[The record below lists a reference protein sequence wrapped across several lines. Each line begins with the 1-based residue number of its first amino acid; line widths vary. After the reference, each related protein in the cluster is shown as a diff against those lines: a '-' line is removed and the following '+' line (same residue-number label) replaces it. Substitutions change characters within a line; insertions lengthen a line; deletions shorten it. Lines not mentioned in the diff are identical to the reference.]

1 MKTKPII
8 IGLTGG
14 IASGKSTVR
23 KIFESLGIKAVCAD
37 VAARQVVEKGSD
49 ALKEIRKHFG
59 AEILTQD
66 GSLNRKTLGG
76 IIFSQPVEKKWLEGL
91 LHPLI
96 RNQIH
101 VDARCATS
109 PYVILDIPLLTESN
123 IKDYA
128 YIQSIIVI
136 SVDPELQV
144 SRVCE
149 RDGISRT
156 QTQKII
162 ANQITILQSEN
173 KKLKKLLSISNE
185 IKYKFITAKII
196 SKSNLSFIRSSI
208 LMSGKK
214 DNILLSSP
222 VIYNKTLLGY
232 INEVGF
238 NSSRVLSLTDINVKA
253 PAVILGKDVK
263 VILAGNN
270 SKYLDILNYL
280 DISSLKSG
288 DKVFTSGE
296 GNMYPAGLYIGKVKI
311 KLNGSFVVE
320 PAENLNNLNYV
331 QIINWKPEERGI
343 DINIDPIFYE

>member
-1 MKTKPII
+1 M
-8 IGLTGG
+8 
-14 IASGKSTVR
+14 ASLSD
-23 KIFESLGIKAVCAD
+23 IKRV
-37 VAARQVVEKGSD
+37 
-49 ALKEIRKHFG
+49 
-59 AEILTQD
+59 
-66 GSLNRKTLGG
+66 
-76 IIFSQPVEKKWLEGL
+76 
-91 LHPLI
+91 
-96 RNQIH
+96 
-101 VDARCATS
+101 
-109 PYVILDIPLLTESN
+109 
-123 IKDYA
+123 
-128 YIQSIIVI
+128 QSIIKEKTSNSKILTFVSLIFVLMLIFSSYLYPTI
-136 SVDPELQV
+136 SHTVKMKILDYSGNIINSIYSPISTVNNSLSNISNIINTYNINNELIK
-144 SRVCE
+144 E
-149 RDGISRT
+149 NENL
-156 QTQKII
+156 KII
-162 ANQITILQSEN
+162 ENQIIVLQSEN
-173 KKLKKLLSISNE
+173 EELKKLLSISND

-288 DKVFTSGE
+288 DKVFTSGD

>member
-1 MKTKPII
+1 MA
-8 IGLTGG
+8 GL
-14 IASGKSTVR
+14 SD
-23 KIFESLGIKAVCAD
+23 IKRV
-37 VAARQVVEKGSD
+37 
-49 ALKEIRKHFG
+49 
-59 AEILTQD
+59 
-66 GSLNRKTLGG
+66 
-76 IIFSQPVEKKWLEGL
+76 
-91 LHPLI
+91 
-96 RNQIH
+96 
-101 VDARCATS
+101 
-109 PYVILDIPLLTESN
+109 
-123 IKDYA
+123 
-128 YIQSIIVI
+128 QSIIKEKTSNSKILTFI
-136 SVDPELQV
+136 SLIFVLMLIFSSYLYPTISHTVKMKILDYSGNIINSIYSPISTVNNSLSNISNIINTYNINNELIK
-144 SRVCE
+144 E
-149 RDGISRT
+149 NENL
-156 QTQKII
+156 KII
-162 ANQITILQSEN
+162 ENQIIVLQSEN
-173 KKLKKLLSISNE
+173 EELKKLLSISND

-288 DKVFTSGE
+288 DKVFTSGD

-320 PAENLNNLNYV
+320 PAENLNNLSYV

>member
-1 MKTKPII
+1 MA
-8 IGLTGG
+8 GL
-14 IASGKSTVR
+14 SD
-23 KIFESLGIKAVCAD
+23 IKRV
-37 VAARQVVEKGSD
+37 
-49 ALKEIRKHFG
+49 
-59 AEILTQD
+59 
-66 GSLNRKTLGG
+66 
-76 IIFSQPVEKKWLEGL
+76 
-91 LHPLI
+91 
-96 RNQIH
+96 
-101 VDARCATS
+101 
-109 PYVILDIPLLTESN
+109 
-123 IKDYA
+123 
-128 YIQSIIVI
+128 QSIIKEKTSNSKILTFVSLIFVLMLIFSSYLYPTI
-136 SVDPELQV
+136 SHTVKMKILDYSGNIINSIYSPISTVNNSLSNISNIINTYNINNELIK
-144 SRVCE
+144 E
-149 RDGISRT
+149 NENL
-156 QTQKII
+156 KII
-162 ANQITILQSEN
+162 ENQIIVLQSEN
-173 KKLKKLLSISNE
+173 EELKKLLSISND

-222 VIYNKTLLGY
+222 VIYNNTLLGY

-288 DKVFTSGE
+288 DKVFTSGD

>member
-1 MKTKPII
+1 
-8 IGLTGG
+8 
-14 IASGKSTVR
+14 
-23 KIFESLGIKAVCAD
+23 
-37 VAARQVVEKGSD
+37 
-49 ALKEIRKHFG
+49 
-59 AEILTQD
+59 
-66 GSLNRKTLGG
+66 
-76 IIFSQPVEKKWLEGL
+76 
-91 LHPLI
+91 
-96 RNQIH
+96 
-101 VDARCATS
+101 
-109 PYVILDIPLLTESN
+109 
-123 IKDYA
+123 
-128 YIQSIIVI
+128 
-136 SVDPELQV
+136 
-144 SRVCE
+144 
-149 RDGISRT
+149 
-156 QTQKII
+156 
-162 ANQITILQSEN
+162 
-173 KKLKKLLSISNE
+173 LKKLLSISNE

-222 VIYNKTLLGY
+222 VIYNNTLLGY

-288 DKVFTSGE
+288 DKVFTSGD

-320 PAENLNNLNYV
+320 PAENLNNLSYV

>member
-1 MKTKPII
+1 M
-8 IGLTGG
+8 
-14 IASGKSTVR
+14 ASLSD
-23 KIFESLGIKAVCAD
+23 IKRV
-37 VAARQVVEKGSD
+37 
-49 ALKEIRKHFG
+49 
-59 AEILTQD
+59 
-66 GSLNRKTLGG
+66 
-76 IIFSQPVEKKWLEGL
+76 
-91 LHPLI
+91 
-96 RNQIH
+96 
-101 VDARCATS
+101 
-109 PYVILDIPLLTESN
+109 
-123 IKDYA
+123 
-128 YIQSIIVI
+128 QSIIKEKTSNSKILTFVSLIFVLMLIFSSYLYPTI
-136 SVDPELQV
+136 SHTVKMKILDYSGNIINSIYSPISTVNNSLSNISNIINTYNINNELIK
-144 SRVCE
+144 E
-149 RDGISRT
+149 NENL
-156 QTQKII
+156 KII
-162 ANQITILQSEN
+162 ENQIIVLQSEN
-173 KKLKKLLSISNE
+173 EELKKLLSISND

-222 VIYNKTLLGY
+222 VIYNNTLLGY

-288 DKVFTSGE
+288 DKVFTSGD
-296 GNMYPAGLYIGKVKI
+296 GNMYPAGLYIGKVKT
-311 KLNGSFVVE
+311 KLDGSFVVE
-320 PAENLNNLNYV
+320 PAENLNNLSYV

>member
-1 MKTKPII
+1 MA
-8 IGLTGG
+8 GL
-14 IASGKSTVR
+14 SD
-23 KIFESLGIKAVCAD
+23 IKRV
-37 VAARQVVEKGSD
+37 
-49 ALKEIRKHFG
+49 
-59 AEILTQD
+59 
-66 GSLNRKTLGG
+66 
-76 IIFSQPVEKKWLEGL
+76 
-91 LHPLI
+91 
-96 RNQIH
+96 
-101 VDARCATS
+101 
-109 PYVILDIPLLTESN
+109 
-123 IKDYA
+123 
-128 YIQSIIVI
+128 QSIIKEKTSNSKILTFI
-136 SVDPELQV
+136 SLIFVLMLIFSSYLYPTISHTVKMKILDYSGNIINSIYSPISTVNNSLSNISNIINTYNINNELIK
-144 SRVCE
+144 E
-149 RDGISRT
+149 NENL
-156 QTQKII
+156 KII
-162 ANQITILQSEN
+162 ENQIIVLQSEN
-173 KKLKKLLSISNE
+173 EELKKLLSISND

-280 DISSLKSG
+280 DISSLKTG
-288 DKVFTSGE
+288 DKVFTSGD

>member
-1 MKTKPII
+1 MA
-8 IGLTGG
+8 GL
-14 IASGKSTVR
+14 SD
-23 KIFESLGIKAVCAD
+23 IKRV
-37 VAARQVVEKGSD
+37 
-49 ALKEIRKHFG
+49 
-59 AEILTQD
+59 
-66 GSLNRKTLGG
+66 
-76 IIFSQPVEKKWLEGL
+76 
-91 LHPLI
+91 
-96 RNQIH
+96 
-101 VDARCATS
+101 
-109 PYVILDIPLLTESN
+109 
-123 IKDYA
+123 
-128 YIQSIIVI
+128 QSIIKEKTSNSKILTFI
-136 SVDPELQV
+136 SLIFVLMLIFSSYLYPTISHTVKMKILDYSGNIINSIYSPINTVNNSLSNISNIINTYNINNELIK
-144 SRVCE
+144 E
-149 RDGISRT
+149 NENL
-156 QTQKII
+156 KII
-162 ANQITILQSEN
+162 ENQIIVLQSEN
-173 KKLKKLLSISNE
+173 EELKKLLSISND

-222 VIYNKTLLGY
+222 VIYNNTLLGY

-288 DKVFTSGE
+288 DKVFTSGD

>member
-1 MKTKPII
+1 M
-8 IGLTGG
+8 
-14 IASGKSTVR
+14 ASLSD
-23 KIFESLGIKAVCAD
+23 IKRV
-37 VAARQVVEKGSD
+37 
-49 ALKEIRKHFG
+49 
-59 AEILTQD
+59 
-66 GSLNRKTLGG
+66 
-76 IIFSQPVEKKWLEGL
+76 
-91 LHPLI
+91 
-96 RNQIH
+96 
-101 VDARCATS
+101 
-109 PYVILDIPLLTESN
+109 
-123 IKDYA
+123 
-128 YIQSIIVI
+128 QSIIKEKTSNSKILTFVSLIFVLMLIFSSYLYPTI
-136 SVDPELQV
+136 SHTVKMKILDYSGNIINSIYSPISTVNNSLSNISNIINTYNINNELIK
-144 SRVCE
+144 E
-149 RDGISRT
+149 NENL
-156 QTQKII
+156 KII
-162 ANQITILQSEN
+162 ENQIIVLQSEN
-173 KKLKKLLSISNE
+173 EELKKLLSISND

-222 VIYNKTLLGY
+222 VIYNNTLLGY

-288 DKVFTSGE
+288 DKVFTSGD

-320 PAENLNNLNYV
+320 PAENLNNLSYV

>member
-1 MKTKPII
+1 M
-8 IGLTGG
+8 
-14 IASGKSTVR
+14 ASLSD
-23 KIFESLGIKAVCAD
+23 IKRV
-37 VAARQVVEKGSD
+37 
-49 ALKEIRKHFG
+49 
-59 AEILTQD
+59 
-66 GSLNRKTLGG
+66 
-76 IIFSQPVEKKWLEGL
+76 
-91 LHPLI
+91 
-96 RNQIH
+96 
-101 VDARCATS
+101 
-109 PYVILDIPLLTESN
+109 
-123 IKDYA
+123 
-128 YIQSIIVI
+128 QSIIKEKTSNSKILTFVSLIFVLMLIFSSYLYPTI
-136 SVDPELQV
+136 SHTVKMKILDYSGNIINSIYSPINTVNNSLSNISNIINTYNINNELIK
-144 SRVCE
+144 E
-149 RDGISRT
+149 NKNL
-156 QTQKII
+156 KII

-173 KKLKKLLSISNE
+173 KELKKLLSISNE

-222 VIYNKTLLGY
+222 VIYNNTLLGY

-288 DKVFTSGE
+288 DKVFTSGD

-320 PAENLNNLNYV
+320 PAENLNNLSYV

>member
-1 MKTKPII
+1 MA
-8 IGLTGG
+8 GL
-14 IASGKSTVR
+14 SD
-23 KIFESLGIKAVCAD
+23 IKRV
-37 VAARQVVEKGSD
+37 
-49 ALKEIRKHFG
+49 
-59 AEILTQD
+59 
-66 GSLNRKTLGG
+66 
-76 IIFSQPVEKKWLEGL
+76 
-91 LHPLI
+91 
-96 RNQIH
+96 
-101 VDARCATS
+101 
-109 PYVILDIPLLTESN
+109 
-123 IKDYA
+123 
-128 YIQSIIVI
+128 QSIIKEKTSNSKILTFVSLIFVLMLIFSSYLYPTI
-136 SVDPELQV
+136 SHTVKMKILDYSGNIINSIYSPINTVNNSLSNISNIINTYNINNELIK
-144 SRVCE
+144 E
-149 RDGISRT
+149 NKNL
-156 QTQKII
+156 KII

-222 VIYNKTLLGY
+222 VIYNNTLLGY

>member
-1 MKTKPII
+1 MA
-8 IGLTGG
+8 GL
-14 IASGKSTVR
+14 SD
-23 KIFESLGIKAVCAD
+23 IKRV
-37 VAARQVVEKGSD
+37 
-49 ALKEIRKHFG
+49 
-59 AEILTQD
+59 
-66 GSLNRKTLGG
+66 
-76 IIFSQPVEKKWLEGL
+76 
-91 LHPLI
+91 
-96 RNQIH
+96 
-101 VDARCATS
+101 
-109 PYVILDIPLLTESN
+109 
-123 IKDYA
+123 
-128 YIQSIIVI
+128 QSIIKEKTSNSKILTFI
-136 SVDPELQV
+136 SLIFVLMLIFSSYLYPTISHTVKMKILDYSGNIINSIYSPISTVNNSLSNISNIINTYNINNELIK
-144 SRVCE
+144 E
-149 RDGISRT
+149 NENL
-156 QTQKII
+156 KII
-162 ANQITILQSEN
+162 ENQIIVLQSEN
-173 KKLKKLLSISNE
+173 EELKKLLSISND

-288 DKVFTSGE
+288 DKVFTSGD
-296 GNMYPAGLYIGKVKI
+296 GNIYPAGLYIGKVKI

>member
-1 MKTKPII
+1 MA
-8 IGLTGG
+8 GL
-14 IASGKSTVR
+14 SD
-23 KIFESLGIKAVCAD
+23 IKRV
-37 VAARQVVEKGSD
+37 
-49 ALKEIRKHFG
+49 
-59 AEILTQD
+59 
-66 GSLNRKTLGG
+66 
-76 IIFSQPVEKKWLEGL
+76 
-91 LHPLI
+91 
-96 RNQIH
+96 
-101 VDARCATS
+101 
-109 PYVILDIPLLTESN
+109 
-123 IKDYA
+123 
-128 YIQSIIVI
+128 QSIIKEKTSNSKILTFI
-136 SVDPELQV
+136 SLIFVLMLIFSSYLYPTISHTVKMKILDYSGNIINSIYSPISTVNNSLSNISNIINTYNINNELIK
-144 SRVCE
+144 E
-149 RDGISRT
+149 NENL
-156 QTQKII
+156 KII
-162 ANQITILQSEN
+162 ENQIIVLQSEN
-173 KKLKKLLSISNE
+173 KELKKLLSISNE

-222 VIYNKTLLGY
+222 VIYNNTLLGY

-288 DKVFTSGE
+288 DKVFTSGD

-320 PAENLNNLNYV
+320 PAENLNNLSYV

>member
-1 MKTKPII
+1 MA
-8 IGLTGG
+8 GL
-14 IASGKSTVR
+14 SD
-23 KIFESLGIKAVCAD
+23 IKRV
-37 VAARQVVEKGSD
+37 
-49 ALKEIRKHFG
+49 
-59 AEILTQD
+59 
-66 GSLNRKTLGG
+66 
-76 IIFSQPVEKKWLEGL
+76 
-91 LHPLI
+91 
-96 RNQIH
+96 
-101 VDARCATS
+101 
-109 PYVILDIPLLTESN
+109 
-123 IKDYA
+123 
-128 YIQSIIVI
+128 QSIIKEKTSSSKILTFVSLIFVLMLIFSSYLYPTI
-136 SVDPELQV
+136 SHTVKMKILDYSGNIINSIYSPISTVNNSLSNISNIINTYNINNELIK
-144 SRVCE
+144 E
-149 RDGISRT
+149 NENL
-156 QTQKII
+156 KII
-162 ANQITILQSEN
+162 ENQIIVLQSEN
-173 KKLKKLLSISNE
+173 EELKKLLSISND

-253 PAVILGKDVK
+253 PAVILGKDLK

-288 DKVFTSGE
+288 DKVFTSGD

-320 PAENLNNLNYV
+320 PAENLNNLSYV

>member
-1 MKTKPII
+1 MA
-8 IGLTGG
+8 GL
-14 IASGKSTVR
+14 SD
-23 KIFESLGIKAVCAD
+23 IKRV
-37 VAARQVVEKGSD
+37 
-49 ALKEIRKHFG
+49 
-59 AEILTQD
+59 
-66 GSLNRKTLGG
+66 
-76 IIFSQPVEKKWLEGL
+76 
-91 LHPLI
+91 
-96 RNQIH
+96 
-101 VDARCATS
+101 
-109 PYVILDIPLLTESN
+109 
-123 IKDYA
+123 
-128 YIQSIIVI
+128 QSIIKEKTSNSKILTFI
-136 SVDPELQV
+136 SLIFVLMLIFSSYLYPTISHTVKMKILDYSGNIINSIYSPISTVNNSLSNISNIINTYNINNELIK
-144 SRVCE
+144 E
-149 RDGISRT
+149 NENL
-156 QTQKII
+156 KII
-162 ANQITILQSEN
+162 ENQIIVLQSEN
-173 KKLKKLLSISNE
+173 EELKKLLSISND

-288 DKVFTSGE
+288 DKVFTSGD

>member
-1 MKTKPII
+1 MA
-8 IGLTGG
+8 GL
-14 IASGKSTVR
+14 SD
-23 KIFESLGIKAVCAD
+23 IKRV
-37 VAARQVVEKGSD
+37 
-49 ALKEIRKHFG
+49 
-59 AEILTQD
+59 
-66 GSLNRKTLGG
+66 
-76 IIFSQPVEKKWLEGL
+76 
-91 LHPLI
+91 
-96 RNQIH
+96 
-101 VDARCATS
+101 
-109 PYVILDIPLLTESN
+109 
-123 IKDYA
+123 
-128 YIQSIIVI
+128 QSIIKEKTSNSKILTFI
-136 SVDPELQV
+136 SLIFVLMLIFSSYLYPTISHTVKMKILDYSGNIINSIYSPINTVNNSLSNISNIINTYNINNELIK
-144 SRVCE
+144 E
-149 RDGISRT
+149 NENL
-156 QTQKII
+156 KII
-162 ANQITILQSEN
+162 ENQIIVLQSEN
-173 KKLKKLLSISNE
+173 EELKKLLSISND

-222 VIYNKTLLGY
+222 VIYNNTLLGY

-288 DKVFTSGE
+288 DKVFTSGD
-296 GNMYPAGLYIGKVKI
+296 GNMYPAGLYIGKVKT
-311 KLNGSFVVE
+311 KLDGSFVVE
-320 PAENLNNLNYV
+320 PAENLNNLSYV

>member
-1 MKTKPII
+1 MA
-8 IGLTGG
+8 GL
-14 IASGKSTVR
+14 SD
-23 KIFESLGIKAVCAD
+23 IKRV
-37 VAARQVVEKGSD
+37 
-49 ALKEIRKHFG
+49 
-59 AEILTQD
+59 
-66 GSLNRKTLGG
+66 
-76 IIFSQPVEKKWLEGL
+76 
-91 LHPLI
+91 
-96 RNQIH
+96 
-101 VDARCATS
+101 
-109 PYVILDIPLLTESN
+109 
-123 IKDYA
+123 
-128 YIQSIIVI
+128 QSIIKEKTSSSKILTFVSLIFVLMLIFSSYLYPTI
-136 SVDPELQV
+136 SHTVKMKILDYSGNIINSIYSPISTVNNSLSNINNIINTYNINNELIK
-144 SRVCE
+144 E
-149 RDGISRT
+149 NENL
-156 QTQKII
+156 KII
-162 ANQITILQSEN
+162 ENQIIVLQSEN
-173 KKLKKLLSISNE
+173 EELKKLLSISND

-288 DKVFTSGE
+288 DKVFTSGD

-311 KLNGSFVVE
+311 KSNGSFVIE
-320 PAENLNNLNYV
+320 PSENINNLNYV
-331 QIINWKPEERGI
+331 QIINWKPVERGI

>member
-1 MKTKPII
+1 MA
-8 IGLTGG
+8 GL
-14 IASGKSTVR
+14 SD
-23 KIFESLGIKAVCAD
+23 IKRV
-37 VAARQVVEKGSD
+37 
-49 ALKEIRKHFG
+49 
-59 AEILTQD
+59 
-66 GSLNRKTLGG
+66 
-76 IIFSQPVEKKWLEGL
+76 
-91 LHPLI
+91 
-96 RNQIH
+96 
-101 VDARCATS
+101 
-109 PYVILDIPLLTESN
+109 
-123 IKDYA
+123 
-128 YIQSIIVI
+128 QSIIKEKTSNSKILTFI
-136 SVDPELQV
+136 SLIFVLMLIFSSYLYPTISHTVKMKILDYSGNIINSIYSPINTVNNSLSNISNIINTYNINNELIK
-144 SRVCE
+144 E
-149 RDGISRT
+149 NKNL
-156 QTQKII
+156 KII

-173 KKLKKLLSISNE
+173 KKLKKLLSISND

-222 VIYNKTLLGY
+222 VIYNNTLLGY

-253 PAVILGKDVK
+253 PAVILGKDIK

-288 DKVFTSGE
+288 DKVFTSGD
-296 GNMYPAGLYIGKVKI
+296 GNMYPAGLYIGKVKT
-311 KLNGSFVVE
+311 KLDGSFVVE

>member
-1 MKTKPII
+1 MA
-8 IGLTGG
+8 GL
-14 IASGKSTVR
+14 SD
-23 KIFESLGIKAVCAD
+23 IKRV
-37 VAARQVVEKGSD
+37 
-49 ALKEIRKHFG
+49 
-59 AEILTQD
+59 
-66 GSLNRKTLGG
+66 
-76 IIFSQPVEKKWLEGL
+76 
-91 LHPLI
+91 
-96 RNQIH
+96 
-101 VDARCATS
+101 
-109 PYVILDIPLLTESN
+109 
-123 IKDYA
+123 
-128 YIQSIIVI
+128 QSIIKEKTSNSKILTFVSLIFVLMLIFSSYLYPTI
-136 SVDPELQV
+136 SYTVKMKILDYSGNIINSIYSPISTVNNSLSNISNIINTYNINNELIK
-144 SRVCE
+144 E
-149 RDGISRT
+149 NENL
-156 QTQKII
+156 KII
-162 ANQITILQSEN
+162 ENQIIVLQSEN
-173 KKLKKLLSISNE
+173 EELKKLLSISND

-288 DKVFTSGE
+288 DKVFTSGD

>member
-1 MKTKPII
+1 MA
-8 IGLTGG
+8 GL
-14 IASGKSTVR
+14 SD
-23 KIFESLGIKAVCAD
+23 IKRV
-37 VAARQVVEKGSD
+37 
-49 ALKEIRKHFG
+49 
-59 AEILTQD
+59 
-66 GSLNRKTLGG
+66 
-76 IIFSQPVEKKWLEGL
+76 
-91 LHPLI
+91 
-96 RNQIH
+96 
-101 VDARCATS
+101 
-109 PYVILDIPLLTESN
+109 
-123 IKDYA
+123 
-128 YIQSIIVI
+128 QSIIKEKTSSSKILTFVSLIFVLMLIFSSYLYPTI
-136 SVDPELQV
+136 SHTVKMKILDYSGNIINSIYSPISTVNNSLSNISNIINTYNINNELIK
-144 SRVCE
+144 E
-149 RDGISRT
+149 NENL
-156 QTQKII
+156 KII
-162 ANQITILQSEN
+162 ENQIIVLQSEN
-173 KKLKKLLSISNE
+173 EELKKLLSISND

-288 DKVFTSGE
+288 DKVFTSGD

-320 PAENLNNLNYV
+320 PAENLNNLSYV

>member
-1 MKTKPII
+1 
-8 IGLTGG
+8 
-14 IASGKSTVR
+14 
-23 KIFESLGIKAVCAD
+23 
-37 VAARQVVEKGSD
+37 
-49 ALKEIRKHFG
+49 
-59 AEILTQD
+59 
-66 GSLNRKTLGG
+66 
-76 IIFSQPVEKKWLEGL
+76 
-91 LHPLI
+91 
-96 RNQIH
+96 
-101 VDARCATS
+101 
-109 PYVILDIPLLTESN
+109 
-123 IKDYA
+123 
-128 YIQSIIVI
+128 
-136 SVDPELQV
+136 
-144 SRVCE
+144 
-149 RDGISRT
+149 
-156 QTQKII
+156 
-162 ANQITILQSEN
+162 
-173 KKLKKLLSISNE
+173 
-185 IKYKFITAKII
+185 
-196 SKSNLSFIRSSI
+196 
-208 LMSGKK
+208 MSGKK

-253 PAVILGKDVK
+253 PAVILGKDIK

-288 DKVFTSGE
+288 DKVFTSGD

>member
-1 MKTKPII
+1 M
-8 IGLTGG
+8 
-14 IASGKSTVR
+14 ASLSD
-23 KIFESLGIKAVCAD
+23 IKRV
-37 VAARQVVEKGSD
+37 
-49 ALKEIRKHFG
+49 
-59 AEILTQD
+59 
-66 GSLNRKTLGG
+66 
-76 IIFSQPVEKKWLEGL
+76 
-91 LHPLI
+91 
-96 RNQIH
+96 
-101 VDARCATS
+101 
-109 PYVILDIPLLTESN
+109 
-123 IKDYA
+123 
-128 YIQSIIVI
+128 QSIIKEKTSNSKILTFVSLIFVLMLIFSSYLYPTI
-136 SVDPELQV
+136 SHTVKMKILDYSGNIINSIYSPISTVNNSLSNISNIINTYNINNELIK
-144 SRVCE
+144 E
-149 RDGISRT
+149 NENL
-156 QTQKII
+156 KII
-162 ANQITILQSEN
+162 ENQIIVLQSEN
-173 KKLKKLLSISNE
+173 EELKKLLSISND

-253 PAVILGKDVK
+253 PAVILGKDIK

-288 DKVFTSGE
+288 DKVFTSGD

>member
-1 MKTKPII
+1 MA
-8 IGLTGG
+8 GL
-14 IASGKSTVR
+14 SD
-23 KIFESLGIKAVCAD
+23 IKRV
-37 VAARQVVEKGSD
+37 
-49 ALKEIRKHFG
+49 
-59 AEILTQD
+59 
-66 GSLNRKTLGG
+66 
-76 IIFSQPVEKKWLEGL
+76 
-91 LHPLI
+91 
-96 RNQIH
+96 
-101 VDARCATS
+101 
-109 PYVILDIPLLTESN
+109 
-123 IKDYA
+123 
-128 YIQSIIVI
+128 QSIIKEKTSNSKILTFI
-136 SVDPELQV
+136 SLIFVLMLIFSSYLYPTISHTVKMKILDYSGNIINSIYSPINTVNNSLSNISNIINTYNINNELIK
-144 SRVCE
+144 E
-149 RDGISRT
+149 NKNL
-156 QTQKII
+156 KII

-288 DKVFTSGE
+288 DKVFTSGD

-320 PAENLNNLNYV
+320 PAENLNNLSYV